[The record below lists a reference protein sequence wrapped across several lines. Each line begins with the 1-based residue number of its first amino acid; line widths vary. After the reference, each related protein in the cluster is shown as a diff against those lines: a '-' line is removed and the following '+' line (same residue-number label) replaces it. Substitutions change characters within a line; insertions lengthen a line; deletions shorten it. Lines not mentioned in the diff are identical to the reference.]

1 MFKKILF
8 FLLLSVFGY
17 SQEISGNFKLST
29 DEIIIEK
36 LDSAFKNIYYDY
48 TYSFD
53 KENREKK
60 RNTITVLQIGE
71 YNTKF
76 TDLNLLKFDSLTL
89 KNSNKEFV
97 DSNDLNE
104 LMPIRKA
111 IKFYKNIVKTKDNKY
126 LFQGKIYNK
135 NYEFIEEIPVL
146 KWDLKENMKEILGYK
161 CKEARVYY
169 KGRNWI
175 AYYSEEIPLND
186 GPFIFNGLPGLILEV
201 YDDNYEHHFI
211 AQGID
216 NNSSTIYI
224 HKEKNIIKTTKK
236 DFYKAEQNFHSNPGI
251 YVGQVYSK
259 PGVEETS
266 MTKELPYNPI
276 ELNN

>member
-1 MFKKILF
+1 MFKKIIF

-17 SQEISGNFKLST
+17 SQEISGNFKLNP
-29 DEIIIEK
+29 DEIVIEK
-36 LDSAFKNIYYDY
+36 LDTVSKNIYYS
-48 TYSFD
+48 YSFSSD
-53 KENREKK
+53 KKNRDKK
-60 RNTITVLQIGE
+60 KNTITVLQIGKGK
-71 YNTKF
+71 TKF
-76 TDLNLLKFDSLTL
+76 TDANLLKFDSMTV
-89 KNSNKEFV
+89 KNSKKDFI

-104 LMPIRKA
+104 LIAIRKA
-111 IKFYKNIVKTKDNKY
+111 IKFNKSIVNTKDGKY

-175 AYYSEEIPLND
+175 AYYSEDIPLND

-201 YDDNYEHHFI
+201 YDDNNEHHFT